1 MPETGFQTNGP
12 AAYYQIPGRKQ
23 RIGFIGAMTNLHFCE
38 SCNKLRLTCDGKLRP
53 CLGSYLEFDIMKPM
67 RAGASDAELRQFFLD
82 VVERKP
88 AQHDFRDNYQP
99 NRKMIA
105 IGG

>member
-1 MPETGFQTNGP
+1 M
-12 AAYYQIPGRKQ
+12 
-23 RIGFIGAMTNLHFCE
+23 
-38 SCNKLRLTCDGKLRP
+38 RP
-53 CLGSYLEFDIMKPM
+53 L
-67 RAGASDAELRQFFLD
+67 RAGASDEELKQFFLD

>member
-1 MPETGFQTNGP
+1 M
-12 AAYYQIPGRKQ
+12 
-23 RIGFIGAMTNLHFCE
+23 MTPL
-38 SCNKLRLTCDGKLRP
+38 
-53 CLGSYLEFDIMKPM
+53 
-67 RAGASDAELRQFFLD
+67 RAGASDDELRRLFLD
-82 VVERKP
+82 VVDRKP

>member
-1 MPETGFQTNGP
+1 M
-12 AAYYQIPGRKQ
+12 
-23 RIGFIGAMTNLHFCE
+23 
-38 SCNKLRLTCDGKLRP
+38 RP
-53 CLGSYLEFDIMKPM
+53 L
-67 RAGASDAELRQFFLD
+67 RAGANDQQLKQFFLD

-88 AQHDFRDNYQP
+88 REHEFRNNYQP

>member
-1 MPETGFQTNGP
+1 
-12 AAYYQIPGRKQ
+12 
-23 RIGFIGAMTNLHFCE
+23 MTNLHFCE

-53 CLGSYLEFDIMKPM
+53 CLGSYLEFDILKVM
-67 RAGASDAELRQFFLD
+67 RAGATDAELKRFFLD

-88 AQHDFRDNYQP
+88 EQHDFRENYQP
-99 NRKMIA
+99 GRMMVA